1 MITDDFLS
9 HYGVKGMRW
18 GVRKARRQERN
29 EIKEDFKQRVRTEHA
44 KELAKRSPKIN
55 ALKTQTQELARSN
68 NFDLDDG
75 GGGRTKKD
83 QAAGK
88 RYMDKWD
95 QIEKLE
101 LDAEDAAV
109 RNATKQLLEIHGAKK
124 LKDLNIKLK
133 ETS

>member
-1 MITDDFLS
+1 MDGNDFLQ
-9 HYGVKGMRW
+9 HYGIKGMRW

-29 EIKEDFKQRVRTEHA
+29 EIKEDFKQRVRTEHT

-88 RYMDKWD
+88 RYMDKWY

-101 LDAEDAAV
+101 WDAEDAAV

-133 ETS
+133 AVP